1 MKLFFSLLSYQ
12 RQAIVCLIGVL
23 IVVLAVVYAVM
34 VGVSMSME
42 SLNHPFFKEDKTQVE
57 QFKRS
62 IRQEVLQS
70 ILATPYESVQQTLK
84 VTCPQCALY
93 GQAVLDLKVKH
104 CAMTRSAEHLLSQ
117 IQHSTLYAA
126 LLGANSVSPT
136 LASSLLKEMDAHPDC
151 HSDKAWGDNAILSL
165 KEQESKE

>member
-34 VGVSMSME
+34 VGV
-42 SLNHPFFKEDKTQVE
+42 
-57 QFKRS
+57 S

>member
-1 MKLFFSLLSYQ
+1 MKASSFLYSHRKTVQ
-12 RQAIVCLIGVL
+12 TACMIAIILISIML
-23 IVVLAVVYAVM
+23 
-34 VGVSMSME
+34 GVSMSMM
-42 SLNHPFFKEDKTQVE
+42 SLNTPFFQEDKNQVE
-57 QFKRS
+57 QFRQS
-62 IRQEVLQS
+62 IKQEVLQS

-151 HSDKAWGDNAILSL
+151 HSDQAWGDNALLSL
-165 KEQESKE
+165 KQESREG